1 MGVVP
6 GVSATLPASTVRR
19 NEILETAAQLFAS
32 RGLRTSLQEIADAC
46 QIKPGSLYH
55 HFESKEALVVELIER
70 YHSELDQIADAVSAR
85 FIDAEPARILDDIV
99 EFATAIAECAGR
111 NSAAVQLTF
120 YEPPAGAAPELAA
133 AANRRSTAVQTTMVQ
148 ALNIARDAG
157 LVRSGADLTSVADR
171 TCQSMLHAGLGLF
184 HRQSA
189 GNVAPVL
196 SRMIFHGLAVK
207 SPRNSDLNRS
217 PAFLAVQDVI
227 NQWPVEDPDP
237 ADRAAFL
244 RSVARREFGRR
255 GYEVTTVRDIAA
267 AAGLGSGSVYRVIG
281 SKEELLAS
289 IMNGFADK
297 TMAGWTAALGS
308 NSTIVE
314 KLDAAA
320 WLQINV
326 MERFHDEFRIQLAWM
341 RQVPPDMPRFGW
353 SVPALLRQL
362 KSELAAGAK
371 SGEIRI
377 DGASAELTARCVID
391 LTWIPEN
398 IVRDVGKRKALD
410 IARDTLLRG
419 VATRSA

>member
-1 MGVVP
+1 MGVVA
-6 GVSATLPASTVRR
+6 GSQASSTVRR

-46 QIKPGSLYH
+46 HIKPGSLYH

-70 YHSELDQIADAVSAR
+70 YQAELDQIADAVSYR
-85 FIDAEPARILDDIV
+85 LEDADPARILDSIV

-133 AANRRSTAVQTTMVQ
+133 AANRRSTAVQNTMVK
-148 ALNIARDAG
+148 ALNIGRDAG
-157 LVRSGADLTSVADR
+157 LVRSGADLTSIADR

-184 HRQSA
+184 HRHSA
-189 GNVAPVL
+189 GSVAPVL
-196 SRMIFHGLAVK
+196 ARMIFNGLAVK
-207 SPRNSDLNRS
+207 SPRNPELNRS
-217 PAFLAVQDVI
+217 AAFLAVQDVI
-227 NQWPVEDPDP
+227 DQWPVDDPDP
-237 ADRAAFL
+237 SDRAAFI

-255 GYEVTTVRDIAA
+255 GYEITTVRDVAA

-308 NSTIVE
+308 DSTIIE

-353 SVPALLRQL
+353 SVPALLKHL
-362 KSELAAGAK
+362 KSELAAGTK
-371 SGEIRI
+371 SGEIRT
-377 DGASAELTARCVID
+377 DGSSAELTARCVID

-398 IVRDVGKRKALD
+398 IVREIGKRKALD

-419 VATRSA
+419 VATRTA